1 MELNLKRPIIFF
13 DLETTGV
20 DITRDR
26 IVEICYIKVYPDGRE
41 VEYCKRINPGM
52 HIPEGA
58 SAVHGIYDEDVKD
71 APTFAHIADQVRA
84 FIGDSVVLAHNAGFD
99 LKVLKATVRYYGIDF
114 EDVDYICTWK
124 LSKKLYPELPSRSL
138 DSLARRINFTFSHH
152 NALEDAKAYAAV
164 FHRMEEEL
172 FPESITSVIKPSRY
186 CFRDFGMLYSQ
197 Q

>member
-1 MELNLKRPIIFF
+1 MNLNLKRPIVFF

-20 DITRDR
+20 DTTKDR
-26 IVEICYIKVYPDGRE
+26 IIEISMIKVMPHGEEIVKTR
-41 VEYCKRINPGM
+41 RINPLM
-52 HIPEGA
+52 HIPESA
-58 SAVHGIYDEDVKD
+58 TAVHGITDEDVKD

-152 NALEDAKAYAAV
+152 NALEDAKACAAV

>member
-1 MELNLKRPIIFF
+1 MTYVALDFETATGSHNSACALGMVRFADGKITDEFYTLINPPVVKF
-13 DLETTGV
+13 DLFNIG
-20 DITRDR
+20 I
-26 IVEICYIKVYPDGRE
+26 
-41 VEYCKRINPGM
+41 
-52 HIPEGA
+52 
-58 SAVHGIYDEDVKD
+58 HGIHQEDVKD
-71 APTFAHIADQVRA
+71 APTFADIADQVRA

-152 NALEDAKAYAAV
+152 NALEDAKACAAV